1 MEYTD
6 MIFEAIKKQ
15 ELDRLL
21 KGEGKYQL
29 ETSQYA
35 PSAEPTDVGKMLSKV
50 VYKAYKKDLSIK
62 EKIEETLL
70 VMLGQTDYD
79 VYIVILYIMSEL
91 FKEKNEI
98 SPFKMDMSHILPRLR
113 DEINNRADKIKE
125 GIVYP
130 DGFLKKSAWDE
141 IQRFNHVCQ
150 EEYGIKLF

>member
-6 MIFEAIKKQ
+6 MLFEAIRKK
-15 ELDRLL
+15 ELAMLL
-21 KGEGKYQL
+21 KGEGKYKL

-35 PSAEPTDVGKMLSKV
+35 PGTEPTDIGKVLSKV
-50 VYKAYKKDLSIK
+50 IYKAYEIDSSIK

-98 SPFKMDMSHILPRLR
+98 SPFKMNMECILPTLR
-113 DEINNRADKIKE
+113 NEISRRMDDIRE
-125 GIVYP
+125 GITYP
-130 DGFLKKSAWDE
+130 NGFIKKYAWDE
-141 IQRFNHVCQ
+141 IQRFGRVCQ
-150 EEYGIKLF
+150 EEYGLELF